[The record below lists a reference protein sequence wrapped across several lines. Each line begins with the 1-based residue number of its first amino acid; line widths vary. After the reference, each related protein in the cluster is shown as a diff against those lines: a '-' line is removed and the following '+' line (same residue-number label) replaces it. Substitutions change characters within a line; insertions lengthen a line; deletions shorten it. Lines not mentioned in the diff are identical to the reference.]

1 MEQASEKNVGNIE
14 LEGILKVAASAGA
27 SDIYLISGRPLSYKV
42 NGVISVM
49 SEGRLH
55 PEDTRELIGQIYD
68 MASDRG
74 LVYVEEHGDDDFSFS
89 LPDVARFRVNA
100 YKQRGTLAAVIRIV
114 AFDLPDP
121 STLGIPQIVLDQSDK
136 RKGLVLVTGP
146 AGSGKSTTLSCI
158 IDQINKRRNSHIITL
173 EDPIEFLHRHDRS
186 IVSQREI
193 NLDTESYVTALRA
206 ALRQAPDVIL
216 IGELRDSETIE
227 IAMTA
232 AETGHLVISTLHTVG
247 AANTIDRVL
256 DSFPPQQQGQIR
268 VQLAM
273 VLQSVISQQLVR
285 STNDNIVPV
294 FEIMLVND
302 AIRNMI
308 RESKIHQIDSV
319 ITSSQADGM
328 ATMDASLL
336 TLYKEGK
343 IAADTAIA
351 YSTQPELMKKRLAL

>member
-1 MEQASEKNVGNIE
+1 MQKLEE
-14 LEGILKVAASAGA
+14 LLKSAVSRGA
-27 SDIYLISGRPLSYKV
+27 SDIYLISGRPLSFKV
-42 NGVISVM
+42 NGAIELV
-49 SEGRLH
+49 SEDRLL
-55 PEDTRELIGQIYD
+55 PADTRELIGEIYSI
-68 MASDRG
+68 AGGRG
-74 LVYVEEHGDDDFSFS
+74 MERVESHGDDDFSFS
-89 LPDVARFRVNA
+89 LPNVARFRVNT
-100 YKQRGTLAAVIRIV
+100 YMQRGTVAAVIRIV

-121 STLGIPQIVLDQSDK
+121 STLGIPQIVLDQSNK
-136 RKGLVLVTGP
+136 MKGLVLVTGP

-158 IDQINKRRNSHIITL
+158 IDRINKTREAHIITL
-173 EDPIEFLHRHDRS
+173 EDPIEFLHRHSKS

-193 NLDTESYVTALRA
+193 GLDTESYVVALRA

-256 DSFPPQQQGQIR
+256 DAFPPNQQGQIR

-285 STNDNIVPV
+285 STDGSILAV

-308 RESKIHQIDSV
+308 RESKIHQIDAV

-328 ATMDASLL
+328 ATMDQGLL

-343 IAADTAIA
+343 ITADTATA
-351 YSTQPELMKKRLAL
+351 YAAQPELMKKRMV